1 VPKVG
6 RGRKYGRSAI
16 ISLLAGVA
24 QLVEQR
30 IRNAKVEG
38 STPSTGILR
47 ITQRM
52 LRKSLLGSSLALAV
66 LVFATA
72 AAAQSVA
79 PGPVYRCRA
88 ADGAVT
94 YQDYPC
100 KGGVAVDIKP
110 DAADPAAIQ
119 RLRRA
124 QARFDQ
130 SLAQRRA
137 AEQMTMR
144 RQLLER
150 ARVIAPA
157 PAAGD
162 EMQTPDASDAQG
174 YLLYGPVAPA
184 RVERRNRRI
193 EHRVFA
199 PQRRVVP
206 VVRRLRAA

>member
-1 VPKVG
+1 
-6 RGRKYGRSAI
+6 
-16 ISLLAGVA
+16 
-24 QLVEQR
+24 
-30 IRNAKVEG
+30 
-38 STPSTGILR
+38 
-47 ITQRM
+47 
-52 LRKSLLGSSLALAV
+52 
-66 LVFATA
+66 
-72 AAAQSVA
+72 
-79 PGPVYRCRA
+79 VYRCRA

-150 ARVIAPA
+150 GRVIAPA